1 MPIIA
6 RSGKAAAM
14 TEIIRRREQFMIFL
28 ETPAD
33 SRQFRRYVRQSVRQ
47 RNIQPDDIARF
58 AEIP

>member
-1 MPIIA
+1 
-6 RSGKAAAM
+6 
-14 TEIIRRREQFMIFL
+14 MIFL

-33 SRQFRRYVRQSVRQ
+33 RRQFRRYVRQSVRQ